1 MRLSKMHFFF
11 WLHPMA
17 CRIFVPQLGIEPK
30 PNALEARSP
39 NSGMPRNF
47 LNVIIIQ
54 YCE

>member
-30 PNALEARSP
+30 PNALEVW
-39 NSGMPRNF
+39 G
-47 LNVIIIQ
+47 LNPPDCQ
-54 YCE
+54 